1 MGKVRIS
8 ILTDN
13 AAGPKFLAA
22 HGFSIYIET
31 DIKVLFDTGP
41 DNTYIE
47 NAKRLGIDLKPDYI
61 VLSHGHWDH
70 GNGLSF
76 APSSKLVY
84 HPSCF
89 IKRYSKA
96 KDIYVGLDMDEKELA
111 VRFKMQS
118 SASPLKLT
126 DDITFIT
133 SIPRRFDFEA
143 KHTDFIDGLGNDDFI
158 PDDSALAV
166 NSTDGLIVISGCAHA
181 GICNTIEYT
190 KEVTGNNVIA
200 AVFGGFH
207 LKSGGE
213 QTIKTI
219 EYLEKNLITKV
230 FPSHCTS
237 LPALVE
243 FYRAFRIIQVLS
255 GNYYNFK

>member
-22 HGFSIYIET
+22 HGFSIYIEA

-41 DNTYIE
+41 DNTFIE
-47 NAKRLGIDLKPDYI
+47 NAQRLGIDLKPDYI

-76 APSSKLVY
+76 APASKLVY

-89 IKRYSKA
+89 IKRFSKI
-96 KDIYVGLDMDEKELA
+96 KDIYVGLAMDEKELTEK
-111 VRFKMQS
+111 FIMQPM
-118 SASPLKLT
+118 AAPLKLS
-126 DDITFIT
+126 DDITYIT
-133 SIPRRFDFEA
+133 SIPRWSDFEA
-143 KHTDFIDGLGNDDFI
+143 KHTDFIDSFGADDFI
-158 PDDSALAV
+158 PDDSALTI

-181 GICNTIEYT
+181 GICNTIEYA
-190 KEVTGNNVIA
+190 KEVTGKNTIA

-207 LKSGGE
+207 LKSAGKP
-213 QTIKTI
+213 TMKTI
-219 EYLEKNLITKV
+219 EYLEKNMITKV

-243 FYRAFRIIQVLS
+243 FYKAFRIMQVLS
-255 GNYYNFK
+255 GNYYNFS